1 MKKWVLYIMS
11 IVFCMGFFACT
22 AEDDLTDNSAGK
34 SNEENVLVSFNLNI
48 PSTRA
53 SSESEFDPNY
63 EWERYI
69 DATDIR
75 VFVFKD
81 NIYQEEVK
89 GLFLDGN
96 DGDDTRTLTGRVKS
110 SYNGNPVNLVVLTG
124 MKNRG
129 VNEPSLES
137 GTTTAKKLYEQ
148 LIFNYGN
155 EAWGFSANETK
166 YIPMWGISE
175 GFRIIE
181 EDKINDAGI
190 ITMYRAVAKI
200 NITINNGD
208 GIDNFI
214 IKEVKLCSVPN
225 QGYCASLNTPNASD
239 KQFEKP
245 SLPTRMSGLPE
256 SLTVYTD
263 ENGNKHTKRIENKIY
278 VPEMGY
284 NDFGYNTPYD
294 FHILIKATNSG
305 IEQEYKIYMREEQG
319 NYKTSF
325 EIIRNHIYKINI
337 NSLTPDGFFKFTY
350 EAIPWGISNVYI
362 PGFD

>member
-1 MKKWVLYIMS
+1 MKKWVLHIMS
-11 IVFCMGFFACT
+11 VVFCMGFFACT
-22 AEDDLTDNSAGK
+22 AEEGLVDNSADK
-34 SNEENVLVSFNLNI
+34 NNKEDVLVSFNLNI
-48 PSTRA
+48 PSARV
-53 SSESEFDPNY
+53 SSESEFDSNY

-75 VFVFKD
+75 IFVFKD

-89 GLFLDGN
+89 GLFLDGSN
-96 DGDDTRTLTGRVKS
+96 DGSTRITGRVKS
-110 SYNGNPVNLVVLTG
+110 SYNGNFVNLVVLTG
-124 MKNRG
+124 MKSRG
-129 VNEPSLES
+129 VKEPSLES
-137 GTTTAKKLYEQ
+137 GPTTKQLYQQ
-148 LIFNYGN
+148 LIFDYRNK
-155 EAWGFSANETK
+155 AWGFYANEKK
-166 YIPMWGISE
+166 YIPMWGMSDKFNITK
-175 GFRIIE
+175 
-181 EDKINDAGI
+181 EDEINDAGT

-200 NITINNGD
+200 NITVKGGE
-208 GIDNFI
+208 GIKNFI

-225 QGYCASLNTPNASD
+225 QGYCASLNTPNDSD

-245 SLPTRMSGLPE
+245 SLPIGMSGLTEP
-256 SLTVYTD
+256 LTVYTD
-263 ENGNKHTKRIENKIY
+263 GNGDKPTKRIENKIY
-278 VPEMGY
+278 VPEM
-284 NDFGYNTPYD
+284 GYNTPYD